1 MLWWH
6 SKLREKKD
14 DIRLVS
20 IGEEACQHHTSY
32 LIHISFSGRC
42 IVPSARMFAP
52 SCPLCSLV
60 INFLLYMTLFFL
72 VMTPPIILST
82 GLQARSPLPFD
93 QYRMLSLL
101 GLGVGMMLRSRRI
114 ISARLNAM
122 PAMLSNCINDLQST
136 TVHIGLPD
144 IELGKYPSWVWA
156 ATHIIS
162 DLQLVHEAPA
172 LEFQAT
178 LYFVTNWL
186 CFPNQEKD
194 MFKPVCYSRPNQSC
208 PLYKR
213 SQWRVSSVV
222 HHDE

>member
-1 MLWWH
+1 MDEQKKWCCEWH

-32 LIHISFSGRC
+32 LILHLIQWSVHCAKCSRHLAHSAVSSSISFSTWHYFFSWWHRQSSSQPVYKQGL
-42 IVPSARMFAP
+42 
-52 SCPLCSLV
+52 PL
-60 INFLLYMTLFFL
+60 
-72 VMTPPIILST
+72 
-82 GLQARSPLPFD
+82 D

-144 IELGKYPSWVWA
+144 IELGKYPSWVWP
-156 ATHIIS
+156 THIIS

-172 LEFQAT
+172 
-178 LYFVTNWL
+178 
-186 CFPNQEKD
+186 
-194 MFKPVCYSRPNQSC
+194 
-208 PLYKR
+208 
-213 SQWRVSSVV
+213 
-222 HHDE
+222 